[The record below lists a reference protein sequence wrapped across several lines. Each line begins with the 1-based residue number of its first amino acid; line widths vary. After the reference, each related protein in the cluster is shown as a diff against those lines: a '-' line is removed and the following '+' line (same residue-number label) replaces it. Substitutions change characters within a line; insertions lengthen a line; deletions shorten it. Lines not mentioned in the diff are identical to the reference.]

1 MSNHHPPAGTLQEL
15 FASID
20 AARAQSRVCVPP
32 KSDVRELADE
42 MFNFLFPINCV
53 HEWSAEVRHGVLR
66 AHLSALL
73 KQVLDCAQP
82 RATELADT
90 FLVQLPGVYD
100 RLLEDAAAALAFDPA
115 AESIEEVIT
124 SYPGFHAIAIY
135 RLAHELHHL
144 DVPLLPRMLTEF
156 AHGATGIDIH
166 PAASIGRSFFIDHG
180 TGIVVG
186 ATAIIG
192 NNVKLYQ
199 GVTLG
204 GLQVE
209 KSLAG
214 TKRHPTIEDNV
225 IIYANATILGGQTV
239 VGCDSIFG
247 GNVFL
252 TDSVPPMSLVYHR
265 SQVSVRQKNSGAS
278 QSLGGGDFII

>member
-1 MSNHHPPAGTLQEL
+1 MSHSHPSGSLRDL
-15 FASID
+15 FSAID
-20 AARAQSRVCVPP
+20 SSRAATRVCVPP
-32 KSDVRELADE
+32 KTDVHTLAAEL
-42 MFNFLFPINCV
+42 FNFLFPINCARD
-53 HEWSAEVRHGVLR
+53 WSAEVRHGVLR

-73 KQVLDCAQP
+73 KQTLESSQSH
-82 RATELADT
+82 ATSVADA
-90 FLVQLPGVYD
+90 FLLQLPGVYD
-100 RLLEDAAAALAFDPA
+100 HLLEDVSAALAFDPA
-115 AESIEEVIT
+115 AESGEEVVT
-124 SYPGFHAIAIY
+124 SYPGFYAIAIY

-144 DVPLLPRMLTEF
+144 NVLLLPRMLTEY
-156 AHGATGIDIH
+156 AHSVTGIDIH

-186 ATAIIG
+186 ATAVIG
-192 NNVKLYQ
+192 DNVKLYQ

-204 GLQVE
+204 GLQVD

-239 VGCDSIFG
+239 VGRDSIIG

-265 SQVSVRQKNSGAS
+265 SQVSVRQK
-278 QSLGGGDFII
+278 GGMAPQHTALDFVI